1 MLGYEKKAEL
11 MRVGFNKGKKY
22 RKYKRLTQE
31 QKEMILK
38 LYEEKM
44 ELRKIARVIGVE
56 LGTIQY
62 QLKKN
67 SKNMKN
73 CIDIS

>member
-1 MLGYEKKAEL
+1 

-31 QKEMILK
+31 QKEMIYK
-38 LYEEKM
+38 LFSEKM

-56 LGTIQY
+56 LGTVQY
-62 QLKKN
+62 HLKKTQGV
-67 SKNMKN
+67 
-73 CIDIS
+73 

>member
-1 MLGYEKKAEL
+1 

-31 QKEMILK
+31 QKEMIYK
-38 LYEEKM
+38 LFSEKM

-56 LGTIQY
+56 LGTI
-62 QLKKN
+62 
-67 SKNMKN
+67 
-73 CIDIS
+73 